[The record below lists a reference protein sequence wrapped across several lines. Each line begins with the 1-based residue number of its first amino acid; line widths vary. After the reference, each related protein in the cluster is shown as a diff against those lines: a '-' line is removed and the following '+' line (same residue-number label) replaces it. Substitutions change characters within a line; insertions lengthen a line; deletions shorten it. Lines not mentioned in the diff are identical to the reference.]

1 MKDSCSSVSKLL
13 EKYFDGEV
21 TEKERSLVGEHL
33 LDCPTCRNALKL
45 MEGLREAIKS
55 PVEEAVEKEDFPWV
69 WEKIEREIRL
79 QEKPTWRESLRSWL
93 DISPLFKR
101 KVWIPA
107 VAAMAILILVTA
119 PILFKKTTSFS
130 GPSVVEYV
138 ESEVYNVMVYESE
151 KGKVTVIW
159 LLEGPEN
166 GSSTS

>member
-107 VAAMAILILVTA
+107 VAAMAILILVIA